1 MSRHKSLIITM
12 LLAVVMPLSFVLATP
27 QVAGEDVGRNILRIA
42 REKKTGRKETPPAKT
57 AQETTAATTQAVEDE
72 TTKTTTVVQAPPAAA
87 ITAVVSGDELLNI
100 LPANCLACLRIN
112 NLDTTLGAVDQ
123 YLTGVLPLPVS
134 MAMLAKMQLG
144 EMLGDPTL
152 EGINSQGDFAVFVTV
167 LPGNNVDADMMPAVT
182 VGMLIPVTGPE
193 FSRRV
198 ANSELPGTNYALI
211 IPASPESTTAVRKQL
226 LSSSFAAGLTAA
238 TVRESKTTPV
248 WGYVNIAR
256 AVELFGPIAF
266 AQLDQAKEMMAQA
279 STQPGVSEANT
290 KMAVAYLDFI
300 KQYAAQL
307 DSLSLNITPEPDT
320 LQLSLKLA
328 AKPDSELADLLV
340 RDPSMRPG
348 YRLAGFLNSPAAI
361 NFVAKTNKPL
371 FTKLNA
377 VMIDMFTQAMGDT
390 LSPAQIQNWKAMM
403 ADSAD
408 NMGQEV
414 AIAFSFAPGMP
425 PVAIK
430 EVIHVPDPKAALD
443 QVNMGLQMANDMY
456 KSMGLDATLAA
467 EPEQLYKGVQIHALR
482 FDMKAPPEATEEEKL
497 MMESMFGSA
506 FNGSG
511 FNFNF
516 KFAAAGSFMLVAGGP
531 DVDRDLRQ
539 LIDQALSGTVPSPT
553 GDIRAAMAAIPNADS
568 TDFVASVNVVRL
580 VSSIGAVMSAL
591 PIPGGQMIG
600 QMFSGLDVPTES
612 CLALAGKIDNGTAT
626 LQIALPKQHL
636 LEIAAIGAKLQGTMT
651 SGATGPGMSMGPGE
665 GEDMEG
671 VTMDFGNL
679 DSPENTVTI
688 KIMGVT
694 DDATK
699 DAIKDKLKTMTDGG
713 HSMSLMKMG
722 GVLTVELSPVKD
734 VEAFARKIDFGT
746 VTEVKDRTV
755 TVQVNR

>member
-12 LLAVVMPLSFVLATP
+12 LLTVVMPLSFVLATP
-27 QVAGEDVGRNILRIA
+27 QVGGGRVGRDILRIV

-57 AQETTAATTQAVEDE
+57 AQETKAVTTQAVEDE
-72 TTKTTTVVQAPPAAA
+72 TTKTTKVVQAPPAVAQTLA
-87 ITAVVSGDELLNI
+87 VSGDELLNV

-112 NLDTTLGAVDQ
+112 NLDTTLAAVDQ
-123 YLTGVLPLPVS
+123 YLAGVLPLPVS

-152 EGINSQGDFAVFVTV
+152 EGINSQGDFAVFATV
-167 LPGNNVDADMMPAVT
+167 LPGNNGDADTMPAVS

-198 ANSELPGTNYALI
+198 AGSELPGTNYALI
-211 IPASPESTTAVRKQL
+211 MLDAMESITAARKHL
-226 LSSSFAAGLTAA
+226 LSSSFAAGLTAGTA
-238 TVRESKTTPV
+238 SESKTTPV
-248 WGYVNIAR
+248 WGYVNISK
-256 AVELFGPIAF
+256 AVELFSPMAF
-266 AQLDQAKEMMAQA
+266 AQLDQVKEMMAQA
-279 STQPGVSEANT
+279 GTQPGVPEANT
-290 KMAVAYLDFI
+290 KMVVAYLDFI
-300 KQYAAQL
+300 KQYATQL

-328 AKPDSELADLLV
+328 AKPNTELAGLLV
-340 RDPSMRPG
+340 RDPAMKPG
-348 YRLAGFLNSPAAI
+348 YLLAGFLNSPSAI

-371 FTKLNA
+371 FTKLNT

-390 LSPAQIQNWKAMM
+390 LTPAQIRNWEAMM
-403 ADSAD
+403 TDSAD

-414 AIAFSFAPGMP
+414 AIAFSFAPAMP
-425 PVAIK
+425 PIAIK

-497 MMESMFGSA
+497 MFESMFGS
-506 FNGSG
+506 G
-511 FNFNF
+511 FNF

-539 LIDQALSGTVPSPT
+539 LIDQALSGTVPSPI
-553 GDIRAAMAAIPNADS
+553 GDIRAAMIAIPNADS
-568 TDFVASVNVVRL
+568 TDFVASVNAIRL
-580 VSSIGAVMSAL
+580 LSGMGAMMSVM
-591 PIPGGQMIG
+591 PIPGGQMMG
-600 QMFSGLDVPTES
+600 QMFSGLDVPTKS
-612 CLALAGKIDNGTAT
+612 CLALAGKIDNGAAT

-636 LEIAAIGAKLQGTMT
+636 LEIAAIAAKLQGTMA
-651 SGATGPGMSMGPGE
+651 SGATGPGMLTGPGE
-665 GEDMEG
+665 GGDTEG
-671 VTMDFGNL
+671 FTMDFGNL
-679 DSPENTVTI
+679 DSPENSVTI
-688 KIMGVT
+688 KIMGIA
-694 DDATK
+694 DDATQ
-699 DAIKDKLKTMTDGG
+699 DAITDKLKTMTDGG
-713 HSMSLMKMG
+713 GHSMSSMKMG

-734 VEAFARKIDFGT
+734 VEAFARKIDFGK
-746 VTEVKDRTV
+746 VTGVEGKTV
-755 TVQVNR
+755 TVQVNK